1 MKLDLF
7 SEALDLDIFNSL
19 TSDNHTGS
27 EKGFEKSFSSDRSI
41 CRQNLRKG
49 GVISQAIQKV
59 R

>member
-7 SEALDLDIFNSL
+7 SEALDPDIFNSL

-27 EKGFEKSFSSDRSI
+27 GKGFEKSLSSDRSI
-41 CRQNLRKG
+41 CRQNLQKG